1 MVAIDHTVSST
12 KSRFLMFLG
21 KEFGELLSSF
31 CCNKKIGT
39 VFHRT
44 KADPHALLSNALE
57 KHSTEAH
64 TCQITFKYK
73 TKVKVCIQ

>member
-12 KSRFLMFLG
+12 KSRFLTFLEN
-21 KEFGELLSSF
+21 EFGDTLFILLQQ
-31 CCNKKIGT
+31 KIGT

-64 TCQITFKYK
+64 TCQIGFKYK
-73 TKVKVCIQ
+73 TK